1 MWLPRWL
8 GEAYAKLYFHF
19 GNDVFGFNDAR
30 AVLELRDE
38 NLRVALSRLHAV
50 RAVHVFQPTKP
61 RKYRLAD
68 PSGFTLLSS
77 GEIFNVEKIRQ
88 ERYLN
93 LILLTA
99 KHIIRGLKDV
109 SMAIFGSVARGTAE
123 PQSDVDILVVSD
135 DFAGSLGQRVDK
147 LFDHVLGQDVR
158 AEVRWLFDNK
168 VYANLSFLPLTRRE
182 VGKRPTVLL
191 DLTDDA
197 VIIYDDDE
205 FLQKALVEMKA

>member
-1 MWLPRWL
+1 MWPPRWL

-19 GNDVFGFNDAR
+19 GNDVFGFNDVR
-30 AVLELRDE
+30 PVLELRDE
-38 NLRVALSRLHAV
+38 NLRVVLSRLHAI

-77 GEIFNVEKIRQ
+77 GKIFNVQKIRQ

-109 SMAIFGSVARGTAE
+109 SMAIFGSVARGLASQQPMWTSFCLE
-123 PQSDVDILVVSD
+123 RIHRQPRTE
-135 DFAGSLGQRVDK
+135 RVDN
-147 LFDHVLGQDVR
+147 FYHVLGQEVR

-168 VYANLSFLPLTRRE
+168 VYVKPQLPTLNKERGRE
-182 VGKRPTVLL
+182 TATVLL
-191 DLTDDA
+191 DSTLRT
-197 VIIYDDDE
+197 
-205 FLQKALVEMKA
+205 Q